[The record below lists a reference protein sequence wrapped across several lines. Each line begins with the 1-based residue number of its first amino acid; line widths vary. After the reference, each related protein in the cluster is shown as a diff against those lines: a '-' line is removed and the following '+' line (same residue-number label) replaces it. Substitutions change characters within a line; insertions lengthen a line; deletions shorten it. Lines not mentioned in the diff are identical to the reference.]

1 MRRIGDGLKL
11 LKTEVGLLIHHIS
24 MTCRRYLQKP
34 SRTWWHL
41 ALSISL
47 IEAATTEIVVTRQ
60 QPAVITAVDANAG
73 RTPSRLVDSS
83 SFSSCSSSLP
93 LLVRGLSFSS
103 G

>member
-1 MRRIGDGLKL
+1 
-11 LKTEVGLLIHHIS
+11 
-24 MTCRRYLQKP
+24 
-34 SRTWWHL
+34 L

-60 QPAVITAVDANAG
+60 QPAATTAADANAV
-73 RTPSRLVDSS
+73 RRPSMLEDSS
-83 SFSSCSSSLP
+83 SFGSCSSSLP